1 MSRTIFA
8 AAVVFVSL
16 SLPQPAQAQERGCPD
31 STEMDFGL
39 RVCEEPAERVG
50 YDQGAFGDAYLSLE
64 DDIIARLPQVD
75 GDFHTPYT
83 CTRFY
88 IEPDGTAATDIEHIV
103 ALAEA
108 YDSGLDESRY
118 REFAGDLLNLTVADP
133 SVKRSKGDRDAA
145 EWIPDRNRGWFRRRV
160 LLVKSKYNLS
170 VDPAER
176 DALIRLGQEDRGGAI
191 IVCDR
196 EPSDAVIEVDQHE
209 EVLPNQLDRVT
220 VTLSDFTP
228 EAASATVTM
237 IGNHHPGVPEDAPFC
252 LEIRPMSIE
261 IPLSGGSG
269 QADWAFSNRFDP
281 RYRLRCRIR
290 ADDGMGGWADGR
302 IETIGGE
309 HRITLDPA
317 EVEAGAT
324 TAVKVEV
331 WIASGYSI
339 GQQVDFVDPRW
350 RASPVVVARC
360 DGVMPRE
367 LRLGSAGRRLSA
379 TWDVTTTDEVECPV
393 TLDHPGFEGEA
404 VLSVVGPMPIPA
416 LPPLDWLLDR
426 LLGR

>member
-1 MSRTIFA
+1 M
-8 AAVVFVSL
+8 
-16 SLPQPAQAQERGCPD
+16 
-31 STEMDFGL
+31 
-39 RVCEEPAERVG
+39 
-50 YDQGAFGDAYLSLE
+50 
-64 DDIIARLPQVD
+64 
-75 GDFHTPYT
+75 
-83 CTRFY
+83 
-88 IEPDGTAATDIEHIV
+88 

-118 REFAGDLLNLTVADP
+118 REFAGDLWNLTVADP
-133 SVKRSKGDRDAA
+133 SVNRSKGDRDAG

-160 LLVKSKYNLS
+160 LIVKSKYSLS

-176 DALIRLGQEDRGGAI
+176 DALERILRETRGEQE

-237 IGNHHPGVPEDAPFC
+237 IGHHSGTVTDSPFC

-290 ADDGMGGWADGR
+290 AEDGMGGWADGR
-302 IETIGGE
+302 IQTVGGE

-317 EVEAGAT
+317 EIEPGAT
-324 TAVKVEV
+324 TAVEVEV
-331 WIASGYSI
+331 WIAGGYSN

-350 RASPVVVARC
+350 LASPVVARC

-367 LRLGSAGRRLSA
+367 LRLGAAGRRLSA

>member
-8 AAVVFVSL
+8 AAVVVVSL

-31 STEMDFGL
+31 STEMYFGV

-50 YDQGAFGDAYLSLE
+50 YDRDAFGEPYRSLE
-64 DDIIARLPQVD
+64 DDIIEELPQMD
-75 GDFHTPYT
+75 GQVYTPYT
-83 CTRFY
+83 CALFG
-88 IEPDGTAATDIEHIV
+88 IQPDGTAGTDIEHIV

-118 REFAGDLLNLTVADP
+118 REFAGDLWNLTVADP
-133 SVKRSKGDRDAA
+133 SVNRSKGDRDAG

-160 LLVKSKYNLS
+160 LIVKSKYSLS

-176 DALIRLGQEDRGGAI
+176 DALERILRETRGEQE

-237 IGNHHPGVPEDAPFC
+237 IGHHSGTVTDSPFC

-290 ADDGMGGWADGR
+290 AEDGMGGWADGR
-302 IETIGGE
+302 IQTVGGE

-317 EVEAGAT
+317 EIEPGAT
-324 TAVKVEV
+324 TAVEVEV
-331 WIASGYSI
+331 WIAGGYSN

-350 RASPVVVARC
+350 LASPVVARC

-367 LRLGSAGRRLSA
+367 LRLGAAGRRLSA